1 MKTINK
7 FSLTFPSKSTN
18 EAFAR
23 AAVASFVLQLDPT
36 IDEMSDIKTAVSEAV
51 TNCIVHAYCD
61 VIGTVYISAEIRSDH
76 SVVIKVRDRGVG
88 IPNIEQAMEPLYTTG
103 GEERAGLGF
112 AVMQSFMDD
121 IKVKSAVGKGTTVTM
136 RKKISVRAGRNATL

>member
-7 FSLTFPSKSTN
+7 FSMSFPSKSTN

-23 AAVASFVLQLDPT
+23 TAVSTFVLLLDPT
-36 IDEMSDIKTAVSEAV
+36 IDELSDIKTAVSEAV
-51 TNCIVHAYCD
+51 TNCIVHGYPD
-61 VIGTVYISAEIRSDH
+61 IIGTVYISAEIKSDH
-76 SVVIKVRDRGVG
+76 SVTIKVRDKGVG
-88 IPNIEQAMEPLYTTG
+88 IPDIEKAMEPLYTTG

-121 IKVKSAVGKGTTVTM
+121 IKVKSAVDKGTIVTM
-136 RKKISVRAGRNATL
+136 RKKISIRAGRNATV

>member
-7 FSLTFPSKSTN
+7 FSLSFPSKSTN

-23 AAVASFVLQLDPT
+23 AAVAAFVLHLDPT
-36 IDEMSDIKTAVSEAV
+36 IDELSDIKTAVSEAV
-51 TNCIVHAYCD
+51 TNCIVHGYCD
-61 VIGTVYISAEIRSDH
+61 EIGTVYISAEIRSDH
-76 SVVIKVRDRGVG
+76 SVLIKVRDKGVG
-88 IPNIEQAMEPLYTTG
+88 IENIEQAMEPLYTTG

-121 IKVKSAVGKGTTVTM
+121 IKVKSKVGKGTTVTM
-136 RKKISVRAGRNATL
+136 RKKISLRAGRNAVI